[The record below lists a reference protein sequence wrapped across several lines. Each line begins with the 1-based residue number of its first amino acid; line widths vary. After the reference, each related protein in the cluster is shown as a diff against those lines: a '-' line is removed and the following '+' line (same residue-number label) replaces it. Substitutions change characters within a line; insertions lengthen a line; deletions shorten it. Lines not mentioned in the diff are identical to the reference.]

1 MRNILIE
8 EELIR
13 KYNIRKGM
21 VSPFTGYRI
30 VDEKGEYTYEP
41 SQQENSRGMMPQGWL
56 KDDGIDHLDNGFE
69 FSTWRVLICM
79 EQIRLKENMGMKY
92 LISSYN
98 SFNNYNCYLSTL

>member
-1 MRNILIE
+1 MKDLFLQTNRGNILIE

-41 SQQENSRGMMPQGWL
+41 SQQEELSWNDVPRDGF

-69 FSTWRVLICM
+69 FSTSEIIDFVH
-79 EQIRLKENMGMKY
+79 GTD
-92 LISSYN
+92 SD
-98 SFNNYNCYLSTL
+98 